1 MRSERVSVMITSNE
15 KRLLQEFIASRVMD
29 GESLTMSTLIRAL
42 VFHPENR
49 FLENLLSE
57 VDL

>member
-15 KRLLQEFIASRVMD
+15 KKLLQEFIATRVMD

-42 VFHPENR
+42 IFHPENR
-49 FLENLLSE
+49 FMEKLLQE
-57 VDL
+57 AGL